1 MKRDEIRQT
10 VERHM
15 DRVGFGKDTYT
26 WVGAKL
32 VLTVQGKFF
41 RFDMKSGTSAKR
53 LAYDLGRI
61 TGLAEF
67 TGALAAASERRRAR
81 QSGRT
86 NNAAIPAA

>member
-10 VERHM
+10 VERLM
-15 DRVGFGKDTYT
+15 DRVGFGKETYT

-32 VLTVQGKFF
+32 VLTVEGRFF
-41 RFDMKSGTSAKR
+41 RFDMKSGMSAKR

-61 TGLAEF
+61 AGLAEF
-67 TGALAAASERRRAR
+67 TGALAAASERRRAQR
-81 QSGRT
+81 GRT